1 MCVLIYRNIDKI
13 LRVVGF
19 GIRKGRSERSRP
31 TPHPVTAR
39 KILFYPVCVR
49 FDGGGW
55 GERNVFLF

>member
-19 GIRKGRSERSRP
+19 GIWKGRSERLCFIFYF
-31 TPHPVTAR
+31 VIVR
-39 KILFYPVCVR
+39 KIFFYLVCVC